1 MCKNITTPNCS
12 RRELWLSYL
21 TGEAWRQEQ
30 PQEKI
35 LHLISY
41 TDVNGHKQSFRFLE
55 EVKLNCTSLGTRFDI
70 RLTDM
75 ESWEHQYHRDQY
87 RVCQK
92 ILQRWEEN
100 GSEQYEVTWGGL
112 LTALED
118 AQLSDIAGQ
127 LENALHSHYNT
138 TLPRA

>member
-1 MCKNITTPNCS
+1 M
-12 RRELWLSYL
+12 WV

-30 PQEKI
+30 PLEKM
-35 LHLISY
+35 LQLVPY

-70 RLTDM
+70 SRTVM
-75 ESWEHQYHRDQY
+75 NSWEYQYQRNQY
-87 RVCQK
+87 RVCEL
-92 ILQRWEEN
+92 ILQRWKEN

-127 LENALHSHYNT
+127 LENALRTYYNT
-138 TLPRA
+138 TLPRV